1 LIPKYQGAIK
11 LVDRKVIDVIRKYL
25 EVLADEGIHISK
37 AYLYGSHA
45 KGTATEQSDIDL
57 MLVSPLFDDNTD
69 KYAPVLWLSTRKAS
83 YKIEPIAVGEK
94 RFLTDDISP
103 LIEIV
108 RQEGIEI
115 AA

>member
-1 LIPKYQGAIK
+1 M
-11 LVDRKVIDVIRKYL
+11 VDTKVIDIVKKYL
-25 EVLADEGIHISK
+25 SILSKEGIIISK
-37 AYLYGSHA
+37 AYLYGSQV
-45 KGTATEQSDIDL
+45 KGTATEESDIDI
-57 MLVSPLFDDNTD
+57 MIISPMFDEDTD

-94 RFLTDDISP
+94 RFQNDNISP
-103 LIEIV
+103 LIETV

>member
-1 LIPKYQGAIK
+1 M
-11 LVDRKVIDVIRKYL
+11 VDKKIIDIVKKYL
-25 EVLADEGIHISK
+25 NILSQEGIEISK
-37 AYLYGSHA
+37 AYIYGSQVH
-45 KGTATEQSDIDL
+45 GTATEESDIDL
-57 MLVSPLFDDNTD
+57 MLVSPIFDENTD

-83 YKIEPIAVGEK
+83 YKIEPIAVGQK
-94 RFLTDDISP
+94 RFLSDDRSP

>member
-1 LIPKYQGAIK
+1 M
-11 LVDRKVIDVIRKYL
+11 VDKKIIDIVKKYL
-25 EVLADEGIHISK
+25 NILSQEGIVISK
-37 AYLYGSHA
+37 AYIYGSQVH
-45 KGTATEQSDIDL
+45 GTATEESDIDL
-57 MLVSPLFDDNTD
+57 MLVSPIFDENTD

-83 YKIEPIAVGEK
+83 YKIEPIAVGQK
-94 RFLTDDISP
+94 RFLSDDRSP